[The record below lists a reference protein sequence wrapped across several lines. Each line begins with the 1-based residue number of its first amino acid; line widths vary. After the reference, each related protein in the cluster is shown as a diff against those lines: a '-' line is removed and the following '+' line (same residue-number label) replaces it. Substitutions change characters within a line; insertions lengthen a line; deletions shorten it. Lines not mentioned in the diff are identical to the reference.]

1 MMRGAFVL
9 ALVVLLADQAS
20 KYWILERLDLPAL
33 GSLPLLP
40 VLSFTYVENVGVS
53 MGLFAAGTPL
63 ARWGL
68 TILTAGIAAAVAVWI
83 TRERDPLDRLALG
96 LILGGAVGN
105 ILDRIRFGH
114 VTDFIHVHWQAWSF
128 WVFNIAD
135 AAITIGVILLLV
147 RALLPKGNKLH
158 A

>member
-1 MMRGAFVL
+1 MRGAFVL